1 LRGLGVEDVAAMTAA
16 AAGHDLDADGLAL
29 AGEIAAE
36 TDGNPFFVS
45 EILRNLSESGLVV
58 FDEEQRRWRIDRGSG
73 VALPESVREVVERR
87 VGVLGERAWEVLT
100 SAAVI
105 GRTFDLELLARIV
118 DVGENELLSE
128 LEQAVETTTRV
139 DFCRRC
145 GVQARLHDR
154 RPTYV
159 RARVGSRMSGSWFSP
174 ITSVF
179 FCASA
184 VATAMSALS
193 TIATTQPSRILIV
206 RALRIPA
213 IVSGEIRAPWR
224 RPDGQATAAE

>member
-1 LRGLGVEDVAAMTAA
+1 MRGLAVEDVAAMTAA

-58 FDEEQRRWRIDRGSG
+58 FDEEHGRWRIDRGSG

-105 GRTFDLELLARIV
+105 GRSFDLELLARIV
-118 DVGENELLSE
+118 EIERERAVGR
-128 LEQAVETTTRV
+128 AGAGGG
-139 DFCRRC
+139 
-145 GVQARLHDR
+145 GV
-154 RPTYV
+154 
-159 RARVGSRMSGSWFSP
+159 
-174 ITSVF
+174 
-179 FCASA
+179 
-184 VATAMSALS
+184 VA
-193 TIATTQPSRILIV
+193 
-206 RALRIPA
+206 
-213 IVSGEIRAPWR
+213 G
-224 RPDGQATAAE
+224 